1 MTRWSKKTDFLSIRA
16 PFFLFCAY
24 LLLMQFLKKPFIVS
38 CGWDDANVPTIGTDI
53 YVWLQF
59 VVFIF
64 VCTIVSFYFEET
76 FRRSSAHY
84 IDTFGLGTFKTV
96 FVRYL
101 RVLLFLEFVYL
112 PFTALSAYRMNE
124 NIKYNIQ
131 FFETE
136 YAFLDVFKLLT
147 QCSVAMLFYVTVTL
161 FLTAVFRSRIYT
173 MVFLMAYGTLEV
185 TMMPE
190 LLGEYALFYGA
201 FRSSPDL
208 YIYFP
213 PNTIVMLVLSAL
225 FLVLSLALHK
235 WRRL

>member
-1 MTRWSKKTDFLSIRA
+1 
-16 PFFLFCAY
+16 
-24 LLLMQFLKKPFIVS
+24 MQILKKPFIVS
-38 CGWDDANVPTIGTDI
+38 CGWDDASMPTIGTDI

-64 VCTIVSFYFEET
+64 VCTIVSFYFEEI
-76 FRRSSAHY
+76 FRRPSAHY
-84 IDTFGLGTFKTV
+84 IATFGLGTFKTV

-101 RVLLFLEFVYL
+101 RILLLLEAVYL
-112 PFTALSAYRMNE
+112 PFVALSTLRMNQ

-136 YAFLDVFKLLT
+136 YAFLDVFRLLV
-147 QCSVAMLFYVTVTL
+147 QCSAAMLFYVTITL

-173 MVFLMAYGTLEV
+173 MVFLMAYSALEV

-208 YIYFP
+208 YSYFQT
-213 PNTIVMLVLSAL
+213 NTVVMLVLSVL
-225 FLVLSLALHK
+225 FFVFSLVLHK

>member
-1 MTRWSKKTDFLSIRA
+1 MKRWSKKTDFLSIRA

-24 LLLMQFLKKPFIVS
+24 LLLMQSLKKPFIVS
-38 CGWDDANVPTIGTDI
+38 CGWDDANVPKIGTDI

-76 FRRSSAHY
+76 FRWSSAHY
-84 IDTFGLGTFKTV
+84 INTFGLGTFKTV
-96 FVRYL
+96 FMRYL
-101 RVLLFLEFVYL
+101 RILLLLEVVYL
-112 PFTALSAYRMNE
+112 PFVAFSVFRMNE

-136 YAFLDVFKLLT
+136 YAFLDVLKPLI
-147 QCSVAMLFYVTVTL
+147 QCSAAMLFYVTVTL

-208 YIYFP
+208 YSYFQI
-213 PNTIVMLVLSAL
+213 NTVVMLVLSAL
-225 FLVLSLALHK
+225 FLVFSLALHK